1 MILGISILLSAS
13 ICKYEKSKID
23 YCDKMV
29 FLGSKV
35 RVLLKTTNP
44 ETEKIFDLLN
54 NSEKLKDID
63 LNNIISSSPLKREEN
78 EKIYDYIN
86 SIVKYDSQTQINEA
100 YEFCETFWILKDY
113 YQQYYTTHYK
123 IIYALGLGIGC
134 LIAILLI

>member
-35 RVLLKTTNP
+35 MVLLKTTNP

-63 LNNIISSSPLKREEN
+63 EVAYVRFASVYKAFDSASSFIEEISKL
-78 EKIYDYIN
+78 
-86 SIVKYDSQTQINEA
+86 
-100 YEFCETFWILKDY
+100 
-113 YQQYYTTHYK
+113 
-123 IIYALGLGIGC
+123 
-134 LIAILLI
+134 

>member
-35 RVLLKTTNP
+35 MVLLKTTNP

-54 NSEKLKDID
+54 NSCL
-63 LNNIISSSPLKREEN
+63 LYTSPSPR
-78 EKIYDYIN
+78 D
-86 SIVKYDSQTQINEA
+86 
-100 YEFCETFWILKDY
+100 
-113 YQQYYTTHYK
+113 
-123 IIYALGLGIGC
+123 
-134 LIAILLI
+134 

>member
-35 RVLLKTTNP
+35 MVLLKTTNP

-63 LNNIISSSPLKREEN
+63 LNNIISSSPLKREKN
-78 EKIYDYIN
+78 IRLHKFNRKI
-86 SIVKYDSQTQINEA
+86 
-100 YEFCETFWILKDY
+100 
-113 YQQYYTTHYK
+113 
-123 IIYALGLGIGC
+123 
-134 LIAILLI
+134 